1 MIEPRVQR
9 PHMPGYDVPADHD
22 GVLPWSW
29 ADERLSRSRNYWL
42 VTASAAARPHALPVW
57 GVWSSEHG
65 VFWTSCGPDSR
76 KARNLAANPQCTVA
90 PDDTTECVSLE
101 GHSVALVALVD
112 SARIEIAVAAYVVKY
127 AAEVGGDPDDFAG
140 FIRSNAL
147 FEVVP
152 ERAFGII
159 ERPDEFS
166 ARATKWV
173 F

>member
-1 MIEPRVQR
+1 
-9 PHMPGYDVPADHD
+9 MPGYDVPTDDD

-29 ADERLSRSRNYWL
+29 ADERLTRSRNYWL
-42 VTASAAARPHALPVW
+42 VTASVAARPHALPVW

-65 VFWTSCGPDSR
+65 VFWTSCGPESR

-90 PDDTTECVSLE
+90 PDDTVECVSLE
-101 GHSVALVALVD
+101 GRAAAL
-112 SARIEIAVAAYVVKY
+112 IEAAGVELAVAAYVAKY
-127 AAEVGGDPDDFAG
+127 AAEVGGDVEEFAG

-147 FEVVP
+147 FEVIP
-152 ERAFGII
+152 ERAFGVI

>member
-1 MIEPRVQR
+1 
-9 PHMPGYDVPADHD
+9 MPGYGVPADAD
-22 GVLPWSW
+22 GTLPWSW
-29 ADERLSRSRNYWL
+29 ADEHLARSRNYWL

-65 VFWTSCGPDSR
+65 VWWTSCGPDSR
-76 KARNLAANPQCTVA
+76 KASNLAANPACVVA

-101 GHSVALVALVD
+101 GHAVPLSD
-112 SARIEIAVAAYVVKY
+112 EARIETVVAAYVAKY
-127 AAEVGGDPDDFAG
+127 ATEVGGDPTEFAG

>member
-1 MIEPRVQR
+1 
-9 PHMPGYDVPADHD
+9 MPGYDVPADD
-22 GVLPWSW
+22 EGTLPWLW

-65 VFWTSCGPDSR
+65 VFWTSCGPESR
-76 KARNLAANPQCTVA
+76 KARNLAANPACVVA

-101 GHSVALVALVD
+101 GHAVALVD
-112 SARIEIAVAAYVVKY
+112 PVRTEIAVASYVLKY
-127 AAEVGGDPDDFAG
+127 AAEVGGNPDEFAG

-147 FEVVP
+147 FEVIP

-159 ERPDEFS
+159 ERPAEFS
-166 ARATKWV
+166 TRATKWV